1 MTPRRPLLA
10 LAAGAAVF
18 AGGWVLA
25 RATLPEWRA
34 GELPGRAGA
43 AERAAVLVSAAGLIA
58 DGPPRMRADAIG
70 GSTIG
75 AACETVGAAAPERL
89 AAAGR
94 GLKIVV
100 SLPAHWEGGP
110 PGSSTVELSARGEP
124 IAASWVPSEAAEFFG
139 FDSAVADPTP
149 VAEKLALQLLRPGEA
164 LGPATAARA
173 FNNDL
178 TVRPIVGAEPPEVL
192 VRRRPPGSTTLES
205 RWLGTVEVV
214 RSHIEGLDFR
224 SVLSASAVPVLLF
237 VGVGLLFVILLGR
250 RRIGIRH
257 GAALAAAAFA
267 SSAASEL
274 LTADEP
280 VTLAFAV
287 LGALF
292 AALFVGFAW
301 SAAESLTRSAAPG
314 YTTSLD
320 ALGRLRLGPR
330 GGRGLVYGWA
340 AGAALAGVTLG
351 VWALLARWPLL
362 APRGSSVDLPA
373 FSTGDNPLV
382 VGPSRAALALLAL
395 AAATRILPPRW
406 RLPAAALAAGM
417 VITPVPVEPFLAARA
432 AGVLVALAL
441 LAIFRR
447 WGLTALL
454 AAAVTAAALP
464 PALLALQHPGWLFA
478 TLAGAGGLALAVPA
492 LGLVGLGRPPAV
504 ESAPL
509 EGPAFVRRLE
519 RERRLQYEMD
529 LLARIQLRLLPA
541 ALPALAGYRIAART
555 ALATEVGGDLYDF
568 FRDERGHLWVAAGD
582 VSGHGY
588 SCAIAHAMVKSALAS
603 LIGAERTP
611 AEILR
616 RVDRVLRIGAGESGG
631 APARQFTSLALLK
644 LDPETGRGLFSNAGH
659 PYPLLLGEGGAEEVA
674 SPGLPLGQGPDRTYR
689 DRTVELP
696 PGGALLFF
704 SDGLVEALDHRG
716 AAYGFR
722 RPGEAARD
730 AGVAW
735 DADAILESVLADWRR
750 WVGPAQLADDTT
762 VVVICREPERLASVS

>member
-10 LAAGAAVF
+10 LAAGAAILA
-18 AGGWVLA
+18 AGWALA
-25 RATLPEWRA
+25 RTTLPEWRA
-34 GELPGRAGA
+34 GELPGRADA
-43 AERAAVLVSAAGLIA
+43 AERAAEVVAAAGLIG
-58 DGPPRMRADAIG
+58 DGAPRMRVDAIG
-70 GSTIG
+70 GTTIG

-94 GLKIVV
+94 GLTIAV
-100 SLPAHWEGGP
+100 SLPAHWGGGP
-110 PGSSTVELSARGEP
+110 PGTSTVELSARGEP

-139 FDSAVADPTP
+139 FESAVADPTP
-149 VAEKLALQLLRPGEA
+149 VADELARQLLRPGET
-164 LGPATAARA
+164 LGPASEVRA

-178 TVRPIVGAEPPEVL
+178 TVRSIVGSEPPEVL

-205 RWLGTVEVV
+205 RWLGTVDVV
-214 RSHIEGLDFR
+214 RRHVAGLDFR
-224 SVLSASAVPVLLF
+224 SVLSAAAVPVLLF
-237 VGVGLLFVILLGR
+237 VGAALLFVVLLGR

-257 GAALAAAAFA
+257 GAALAAAAFV
-267 SSAASEL
+267 SSAASAL

-280 VTLAFAV
+280 VTIAFGLIA
-287 LGALF
+287 ALF

-301 SAAESLTRSAAPG
+301 SSAESLARSAG
-314 YTTSLD
+314 FGFTTSLD

-351 VWALLARWPLL
+351 VWALLARWPPLT
-362 APRGSSVDLPA
+362 PRDSSVELPA

-395 AAATRILPPRW
+395 AAATRLLPARW
-406 RLPAAALAAGM
+406 RLPAAALAAGLA
-417 VITPVPVEPFLAARA
+417 ITPVPLEPFLAERA
-432 AGVLVALAL
+432 AGVLAALAL
-441 LAIFRR
+441 LAIYRR

-464 PALLALQHPGWLFA
+464 PALLALQHPGWLAA

-492 LGLVGLGRPPAV
+492 LGLVGLGRPAAV
-504 ESAPL
+504 ETGPL

-519 RERRLQYEMD
+519 NERRLEYEMD
-529 LLARIQLRLLPA
+529 LLARIQLGLLPA
-541 ALPALAGYRIAART
+541 ALPALPGYRIAART

-588 SCAIAHAMVKSALAS
+588 SCAIAHAMVKSALVS

-644 LDPETGRGLFSNAGH
+644 LDPESGLGLFANAGH

-689 DRTVELP
+689 DRPVELP

-716 AAYGFR
+716 AAYGFQ
-722 RPGEAARD
+722 RPGEAARE

-762 VVVICREPERLASVS
+762 VVVICREPGRLASAS